1 MNEESL
7 NNIKEIIKNDLKA
20 TRSSTIVTIVIITM
34 VVLPSLYALLNIHA
48 CWDPYGNTGN
58 IEFAIANLDEGTT
71 FNGVHIN
78 IGNKLVEEFKNNDKF
93 QWKFVSE
100 KELRDGVYTG
110 RYFAGIVMP
119 KD

>member
-48 CWDPYGNTGN
+48 CWD
-58 IEFAIANLDEGTT
+58 LM
-71 FNGVHIN
+71 
-78 IGNKLVEEFKNNDKF
+78 
-93 QWKFVSE
+93 
-100 KELRDGVYTG
+100 
-110 RYFAGIVMP
+110 GIQEI
-119 KD
+119 